1 MTSPATRPT
10 PRIGTTA
17 RRLAS
22 AVALVALAAST
33 ACFSSETVIRVKA
46 DGSGTIEQVNLANKE
61 MLGMAAGMAKNAA
74 RNAGADP
81 ATTPNLD
88 NIGDL
93 FDEARIREQA
103 ATWGEGVRYLSS
115 EPITRDGL
123 SGARAV
129 FAFDDVRL
137 LTTNNGREGAAGP
150 PAPRLRFDLVRPAD
164 AGGATIVRIR
174 LPEGRARPADAPVAD
189 APAARPA
196 QDVPPEALAMVRG
209 MFKGARMSIAVE
221 VDGAIVSTDAP
232 RREGAR
238 ATIFALDFEQLLS
251 DPSKFA
257 AMQRLKPGTD
267 FAAARAALEGVPGV
281 VFPATPTVSIEFK

>member
-1 MTSPATRPT
+1 M
-10 PRIGTTA
+10 GTTA

-103 ATWGEGVRYLSS
+103 ATWGEGVRYVSS
-115 EPITRDGL
+115 EPIAKDGL

-137 LTTNNGREGAAGP
+137 LTTSNGREGAAGP
-150 PAPRLRFDLVRPAD
+150 PGPRLRFDLQRAAVPD
-164 AGGATIVRIR
+164 GTSTVRIR
-174 LPEGRARPADAPVAD
+174 LPEGRPRPADAPAVD
-189 APAARPA
+189 VPTAATPP
-196 QDVPPEALAMVRG
+196 QEIPPEALAMVRG

-232 RREGAR
+232 QREGSR
-238 ATIFALDFEQLLS
+238 VTVFALDFEQLLS
-251 DPSKFA
+251 DPTKFA
-257 AMQRLKPGTD
+257 AMQKMKPGTD
-267 FAAARAALEGVPGV
+267 FATARQALEGVPGV
-281 VFPATPTVSIEFK
+281 VFPASPTISIEFR